1 MKKTDKNPLPHGADI
16 LVAREGQQTHMSK
29 KKRTRM
35 IEVKMEVGGGGTN
48 VNSVVGD
55 GILENAQT

>member
-1 MKKTDKNPLPHGADI
+1 
-16 LVAREGQQTHMSK
+16 
-29 KKRTRM
+29 M